1 MGHPTTGRRR
11 AIERRVTTDFARDR
25 LTRALFDVVTDG
37 LELGPAALPSPAD
50 REWIRRAI
58 AEPIRH
64 AAEASLDRL
73 ADELDLAVV
82 RRRPTSRTAS
92 SGGHRVV
99 PSATPT
105 CFPRRPSS
113 IGHVTRRRAGP
124 GGPARWCRVRTD

>member
-1 MGHPTTGRRR
+1 MAHAMTGRRR

-82 RRRPTSRTAS
+82 RRRPDLADSLLGRSPSRPERDP
-92 SGGHRVV
+92 HLL
-99 PSATPT
+99 
-105 CFPRRPSS
+105 
-113 IGHVTRRRAGP
+113 
-124 GGPARWCRVRTD
+124 PA